1 MEWFAF
7 LIYFLIAVCCS
18 LVAWFTIKVGFRVST
33 LSEPVLAEPEEL
45 NASKAIPSDQTSR
58 LYWNFTTALIVV
70 PTLLLVLGIA
80 VQTASLKDP
89 VTGTLAMALVL
100 IWCMALWSGMLSFP
114 VQVLADNQT
123 QRPDFSEQAKTDFK
137 FDQRTTETKETP

>member
-7 LIYFLIAVCCS
+7 LIYFLVAVCCS
-18 LVAWFTIKVGFRVST
+18 LVAWFTIKVGFRVPT
-33 LSEPVLAEPEEL
+33 LSEPVIAKPEEL
-45 NASKAIPSDQTSR
+45 NFSKADSSNQTSC
-58 LYWNFTTALIVV
+58 LYWNFTAALIVV

-89 VTGTLAMALVL
+89 VTLTLAIALIL

-114 VQVLADNQT
+114 DQVLADNQN
-123 QRPDFSEQAKTDFK
+123 QRPDFSEQAETDFK